1 MSKESDKQFVEAVD
15 KFRGTSPADLIR
27 QTKERLE
34 FAEEINRFSDVA
46 YFKEALEY
54 FEKTK
59 A

>member
-1 MSKESDKQFVEAVD
+1 MSKESDKQFAEA
-15 KFRGTSPADLIR
+15 
-27 QTKERLE
+27 
-34 FAEEINRFSDVA
+34 INRFSDVA